1 MVDPSD
7 RYVWRDFLMDL
18 EKRGCTL
25 GLVALKNGVKIPHVF
40 RDADGIQRRAR
51 FTPVN
56 LEGGVH
62 QEIAED
68 ILFKLGFSPSEFF
81 GE

>member
-1 MVDPSD
+1 M
-7 RYVWRDFLMDL
+7 
-18 EKRGCTL
+18 
-25 GLVALKNGVKIPHVF
+25 ALKNGVKIPHVF